1 MPAQLT
7 KDTVEQK
14 NQEIDD
20 LTEMMMRCLEN
31 ADVEDFI
38 GKIVRIKLYR
48 VVLLV
53 YCLISSII
61 HIMKIYVNLFTLP
74 LSISIIFYYD
84 LRSSAH
90 RLANI
95 LRIYIRSTICPLFC
109 FIGSRYDGN

>member
-38 GKIVRIKLYR
+38 GKFFRIKLYR
-48 VVLLV
+48 VVMLV
-53 YCLISSII
+53 YYIVHHSHYENLYFIYISII
-61 HIMKIYVNLFTLP
+61 HIYNLL
-74 LSISIIFYYD
+74 L
-84 LRSSAH
+84 
-90 RLANI
+90 
-95 LRIYIRSTICPLFC
+95 
-109 FIGSRYDGN
+109 